1 MFKSKEKHEKVFMS
15 EGRILGIDYG
25 DVRVGLA
32 LSDELGFTAQRLCTL
47 DVKEDNVMDSIRNTI
62 RQYDIK
68 KIILGFPKNMNG
80 SVGPMGEEVLK
91 FKVELESGSG
101 VQVVLVDE
109 RLSTQAAH
117 RVMNEGKIKRKKKKA
132 IVDQI
137 AAQIILQNYL
147 DQPK

>member
-1 MFKSKEKHEKVFMS
+1 MS
-15 EGRILGIDYG
+15 EGRVLGIDYG
-25 DVRVGLA
+25 DVRVGLS

-47 DVKEDNVMDSIRNTI
+47 DVKEDNVIDRIRDMI
-62 RQYDIK
+62 RKHDVK

-80 SVGPMGEEVLK
+80 SVGPKGEEVLK
-91 FKVELESGSG
+91 FKVELESGSE
-101 VQVVLVDE
+101 VQVVLIDE
-109 RLSTQAAH
+109 RLSTEAAH

-147 DQPK
+147 DQAK

>member
-1 MFKSKEKHEKVFMS
+1 MS

-25 DVRVGLA
+25 DVRVGLS
-32 LSDELGFTAQRLCTL
+32 LSDELGFTAQRFCTL
-47 DVKEDNVMDSIRNTI
+47 NVQEGNVIDRIRDTI
-62 RQYDIK
+62 RQYDVK

-80 SVGPMGEEVLK
+80 SVGPKGEEVLK
-91 FKVELESGSG
+91 FKVELESGSE

-117 RVMNEGKIKRKKKKA
+117 RVMNEGKIKRKKKKVL
-132 IVDQI
+132 IDQI
-137 AAQIILQNYL
+137 AAQIILQSYL

>member
-1 MFKSKEKHEKVFMS
+1 MS

-25 DVRVGLA
+25 DVRVGLS
-32 LSDELGFTAQRLCTL
+32 LSDELGFTAQRFCTL
-47 DVKEDNVMDSIRNTI
+47 DVQEGNVIDRIRDMI

-80 SVGPMGEEVLK
+80 SVGPKGKEVLK
-91 FKVELESGSG
+91 FKVELESDSE

-117 RVMNEGKIKRKKKKA
+117 RVMNEGKIKRKKKKVL
-132 IVDQI
+132 IDQI
-137 AAQIILQNYL
+137 AAQIILQSYL
-147 DQPK
+147 DQAK

>member
-1 MFKSKEKHEKVFMS
+1 MS

-25 DVRVGLA
+25 DVRVGLS
-32 LSDELGFTAQRLCTL
+32 LSDELGFTAQRFCTL
-47 DVKEDNVMDSIRNTI
+47 DVQEGNVIDRIRDMI

-80 SVGPMGEEVLK
+80 SVGPKGKEVLK
-91 FKVELESGSG
+91 FKVELESDSE

-117 RVMNEGKIKRKKKKA
+117 RVMNEGKIKRKKKKVL
-132 IVDQI
+132 VDQI
-137 AAQIILQNYL
+137 AAQIILQSYL
-147 DQPK
+147 DQAK